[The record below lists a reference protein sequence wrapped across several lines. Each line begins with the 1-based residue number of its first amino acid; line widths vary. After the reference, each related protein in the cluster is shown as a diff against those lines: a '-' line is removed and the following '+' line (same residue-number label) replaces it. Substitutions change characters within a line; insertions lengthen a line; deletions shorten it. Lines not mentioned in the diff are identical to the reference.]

1 MKKKI
6 LEKAKII
13 LFSTLKKYKSNVFR
27 KKSSVYLSCLIQ
39 GDDSGKHIVKWLS
52 LWDRWQLVL
61 QVAELEVSPVG
72 PDNTASG
79 GTTQVTAV
87 AHGVDKLRAQ
97 IVSNVV
103 DVVLNEAAV
112 LFGGGWCSGC
122 CSSGWSSGCYW
133 GWSND

>member
-1 MKKKI
+1 M
-6 LEKAKII
+6 
-13 LFSTLKKYKSNVFR
+13 
-27 KKSSVYLSCLIQ
+27 
-39 GDDSGKHIVKWLS
+39 
-52 LWDRWQLVL
+52 VL

-112 LFGGGWCSGC
+112 LFGGG
-122 CSSGWSSGCYW
+122 
-133 GWSND
+133 